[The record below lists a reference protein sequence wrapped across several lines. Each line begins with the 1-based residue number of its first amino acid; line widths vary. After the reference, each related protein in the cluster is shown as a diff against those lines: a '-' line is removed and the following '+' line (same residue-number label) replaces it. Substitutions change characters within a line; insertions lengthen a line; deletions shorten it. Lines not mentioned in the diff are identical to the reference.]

1 MKGEGKMKSKKSLT
15 VVAIALVF
23 TLFLTANVFAAAA
36 WYTCNIFKVGGY
48 TADDGAIQVQLAD
61 TKGAFPKTYFKIAEG
76 RLNQILAV
84 FLTAASNG
92 ATVYVYAD
100 PAAKTLTRV
109 YYNVE

>member
-1 MKGEGKMKSKKSLT
+1 MGMLL
-15 VVAIALVF
+15 VLAIVGIFAV
-23 TLFLTANVFAAAA
+23 NVFAAEA
-36 WYTCNIFKVGGY
+36 WYTCTISKVGGY
-48 TADDGAIQVQLAD
+48 TADDGAIQVRLTD
-61 TKGAFPKTYFKIAEG
+61 TKGAFSNVYFKIAEG

-100 PAAKTLTRV
+100 PVAKTLTRV